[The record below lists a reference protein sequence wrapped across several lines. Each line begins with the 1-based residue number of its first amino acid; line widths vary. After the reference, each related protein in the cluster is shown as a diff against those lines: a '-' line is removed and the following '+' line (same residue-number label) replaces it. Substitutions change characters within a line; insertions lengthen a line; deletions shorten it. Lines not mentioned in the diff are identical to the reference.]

1 MQRRTHGSCRSS
13 KAPAPCL
20 FSISRPSTRLRS
32 IEASVARSAS
42 SPMLL
47 TSSARHLSITS
58 NVSNDPR
65 RTARCITTITLSAR
79 VLVCSSFP
87 PLSFRANSIIEVL
100 FTFWWNHDQPT
111 ACRPQRRRSAVRSY
125 LVIFAVCPSAP
136 ASAAGEWQR
145 YANERFGYSGWRACR
160 FQHSVSPR
168 EWRRRPFAERGLQ
181 HLTCK
186 GPPQTK
192 GGIYAAA
199 LGLGT

>member
-47 TSSARHLSITS
+47 TSSARHLSIIS

-65 RTARCITTITLSAR
+65 RTARCITTITLFAR

-87 PLSFRANSIIEVL
+87 PLSFRANSIIEVP
-100 FTFWWNHDQPT
+100 FTFCWNHDQPA

-125 LVIFAVCPSAP
+125 LMVLVVCLSAQ
-136 ASAAGEWQR
+136 AFAAGEWGRYRTSASVTLLTCLPTSTRCQSQR
-145 YANERFGYSGWRACR
+145 AASFG
-160 FQHSVSPR
+160 
-168 EWRRRPFAERGLQ
+168 ERGLPSLAFHMGQ
-181 HLTCK
+181 SGNCW
-186 GPPQTK
+186 
-192 GGIYAAA
+192 
-199 LGLGT
+199 